1 MDLSLVIMGLLLKG
15 PAHGYDLKQMLE
27 KELSSLFRISASPLY
42 YTLKKL
48 EKDGFVSNW
57 SAVSGNRP
65 KKYVY
70 SLTPSGRRKIKKTLL
85 QNISD
90 LQRPFFNLDISLYFL
105 NFLEPEDIE
114 KTLKERQKVLRKL
127 IFLLERQ
134 KKELTK
140 ESSKNRERIITVH
153 NLRFAQAE
161 MDFVKDLLNA
171 ISKGML
177 NEIDTLTEVKENN
190 DRR

>member
-1 MDLSLVIMGLLLKG
+1 
-15 PAHGYDLKQMLE
+15 MLE
-27 KELSSLFRISASPLY
+27 KELIPLFQISASPLY

-48 EKDGFVSNW
+48 EKDGFVSSW
-57 SAVSGNRP
+57 STVSGNRP

-70 SLTPSGRRKIKKTLL
+70 SLTPSGKRQIQKTLL

-105 NFLEPEDIE
+105 NYLETKDIE

-140 ESSKNRERIITVH
+140 ESSKNRERIITAH
-153 NLRFAQAE
+153 NIRFAKAE

-177 NEIDTLTEVKENN
+177 NEMDMPDEVKRNH
-190 DRR
+190 DRRKIS